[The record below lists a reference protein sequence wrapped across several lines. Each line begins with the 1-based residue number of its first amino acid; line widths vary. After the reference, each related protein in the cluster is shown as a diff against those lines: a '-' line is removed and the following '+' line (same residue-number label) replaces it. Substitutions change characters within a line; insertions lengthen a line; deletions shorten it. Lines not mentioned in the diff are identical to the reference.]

1 MKSARDTLVL
11 IVMICFFIIFEGGII
26 YGFRGCNFN
35 RIKVDDNNTYSL
47 TVTPDRI
54 EEISGRRGPI
64 PIKIYDGNRCYTLF
78 WQGDYARKYSL
89 RSHKLVKLLSAE
101 QDLRLVLRSDKDTIV
116 ALQGKENVYL
126 TMEDY
131 NTFARSNC
139 TTGIIV
145 LSVLQVFIL
154 LLFVPGI
161 IVLII
166 GRKM

>member
-1 MKSARDTLVL
+1 MVINKVVVIGATGAVGKTVSGIFASFGDAKVFMLGRDLKKLEKAKKDAALSVKAITIMDNLFIDTIDNLEEYVRDADLV
-11 IVMICFFIIFEGGII
+11 FESVSEDLKTKEDIH
-26 YGFRGCNFN
+26 
-35 RIKVDDNNTYSL
+35 K
-47 TVTPDRI
+47 
-54 EEISGRRGPI
+54 
-64 PIKIYDGNRCYTLF
+64 KINSY
-78 WQGDYARKYSL
+78 
-89 RSHKLVKLLSAE
+89 V
-101 QDLRLVLRSDKDTIV
+101 DKDTIV